1 MRWSL
6 SDLWK
11 PRKRTRKQHIRAPLD
26 SIPHRRVGLALSAGG
41 AKGLAHVGVLQV
53 LEEEG
58 IEIDAIAG
66 CSMGSYIGALW
77 ACGYS
82 GTDLEELAEEIQ
94 DRKKLWKLSD
104 PVLPPLSGL
113 FHGQKA
119 KRHLMKSIGEIR
131 FEDLAR
137 RLLVV
142 TFDLDTKERLVIRE
156 GRIADAVHA
165 SCAMPGIIK
174 PVVLGG
180 HRCADGGVVDPL
192 PVATI
197 RKFSDVDIVIAVSV
211 LPTPGEVDRFAH
223 DVPPADPRTEH
234 GPFRRVGALLNRSVN
249 ILAPGNVVDTLRKAV
264 QAAQLRIAQQ
274 SSRSADIALNPQF
287 ELPGL
292 WHDYTNFRHY
302 IDAGRAA
309 AQAALPQLQSLLD
322 PDTPLPHEASSHTIL
337 VGERVA

>member
-1 MRWSL
+1 
-6 SDLWK
+6 
-11 PRKRTRKQHIRAPLD
+11 
-26 SIPHRRVGLALSAGG
+26 
-41 AKGLAHVGVLQV
+41 
-53 LEEEG
+53 
-58 IEIDAIAG
+58 
-66 CSMGSYIGALW
+66 MGSYIGALW

-180 HRCADGGVVDPL
+180 HRCADGGVAGFAASLFAGQPDFRSITPFPVQTIEDRDQGDAFLRKLNHFLEHNTDPDEIDESGEISN
-192 PVATI
+192 PVLRGLAKLGAFGIKIPHRYGGLGLSQTNYS
-197 RKFSDVDIVIAVSV
+197 RAAMA
-211 LPTPGEVDRFAH
+211 LGAH
-223 DVPPADPRTEH
+223 CGNLT
-234 GPFRRVGALLNRSVN
+234 ALLSAHQSIGVPQPL
-249 ILAPGNVVDTLRKAV
+249 IVFGTEAQKNVYLRDCARGAISAFALTEREVGSDPARMKT
-264 QAAQLRIAQQ
+264 IAKP
-274 SSRSADIALNPQF
+274 SADGSEFILNG
-287 ELPGL
+287 EKI
-292 WHDYTNFRHY
+292 WCTNVLK
-302 IDAGRAA
+302 AK
-309 AQAALPQLQSLLD
+309 
-322 PDTPLPHEASSHTIL
+322 
-337 VGERVA
+337 